1 MYKQKQLVVVEKIL
15 YIFFKKSW
23 SFFVCFFSIFIV
35 RKYEEHFPQV
45 FLHQVL
51 LFSCSQ
57 PWWPIAFHAV
67 SVTQFKGLGS
77 MKKINSLK

>member
-45 FLHQVL
+45 FLH
-51 LFSCSQ
+51 
-57 PWWPIAFHAV
+57 
-67 SVTQFKGLGS
+67 
-77 MKKINSLK
+77 